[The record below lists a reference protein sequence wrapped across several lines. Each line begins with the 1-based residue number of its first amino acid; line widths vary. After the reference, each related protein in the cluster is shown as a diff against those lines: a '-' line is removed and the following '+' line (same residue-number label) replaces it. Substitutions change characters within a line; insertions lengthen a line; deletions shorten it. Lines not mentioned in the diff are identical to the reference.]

1 MLISLNK
8 RMIISGEGHVPGDVV
23 ELDDAI
29 AGEWIGRGW
38 AEPVA
43 VTPPVLPEHPVT
55 HAPGTE
61 TETATLAP
69 AETATAGPQRRR
81 TRGGGSL

>member
-8 RMIISGEGHVPGDVV
+8 RMIVDGAGHEIGDVV
-23 ELDDAI
+23 ELDDLI

-38 AEPVA
+38 AEPAV
-43 VTPPVLPEHPVT
+43 VTPPVLPEQPPFAIGPV
-55 HAPGTE
+55 
-61 TETATLAP
+61 TATLAP
-69 AETATAGPQRRR
+69 AETATSGPQRRR

>member
-43 VTPPVLPEHPVT
+43 VTPPVLPEHPPVAD
-55 HAPGTE
+55 APGSE
-61 TETATLAP
+61 RATMAP
-69 AETATAGPQRRR
+69 AETATSGPQRRR
-81 TRGGGSL
+81 GRGSGTL